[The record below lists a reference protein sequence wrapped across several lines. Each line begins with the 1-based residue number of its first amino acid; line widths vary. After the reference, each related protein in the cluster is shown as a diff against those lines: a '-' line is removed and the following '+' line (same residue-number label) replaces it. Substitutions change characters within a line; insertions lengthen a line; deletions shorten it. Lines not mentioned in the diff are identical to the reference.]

1 MDTSSVF
8 SRGIEIRMSLL
19 PRSDPP
25 SFALFS
31 LAHKSLSLDLS
42 ETYFPV
48 ETAFL
53 NSIRSYWRANRRGTR
68 ARRESK
74 KSPHVPRKADR
85 CPVTALSL
93 LDSWIF
99 TKSACARGHVYIFI
113 SRRFSPP
120 GISPRREVF
129 ACAREREHDVY
140 AFRVHGRLNPVD
152 VERRRT
158 ELGISWITYV
168 NNIRDRDQPT
178 TLYNDTADSRIDGRH
193 LRRVVRDRSILST
206 TIARCLIIYLW
217 LLLHNNLY
225 TPSIPIVHQVGL

>member
-1 MDTSSVF
+1 MHDTYVCIYIYTFSALYKKLIVTSKVLSSLDIHVTIAKKDKTSMDTSSVF

-31 LAHKSLSLDLS
+31 LAHKSLSLGLS

-99 TKSACARGHVYIFI
+99 TRSACARGHVYIFI
-113 SRRFSPP
+113 PRRFSPP

-140 AFRVHGRLNPVD
+140 AFRVHGRLSPVD

-158 ELGISWITYV
+158 ELGISWITF
-168 NNIRDRDQPT
+168 
-178 TLYNDTADSRIDGRH
+178 
-193 LRRVVRDRSILST
+193 
-206 TIARCLIIYLW
+206 CE
-217 LLLHNNLY
+217 
-225 TPSIPIVHQVGL
+225 